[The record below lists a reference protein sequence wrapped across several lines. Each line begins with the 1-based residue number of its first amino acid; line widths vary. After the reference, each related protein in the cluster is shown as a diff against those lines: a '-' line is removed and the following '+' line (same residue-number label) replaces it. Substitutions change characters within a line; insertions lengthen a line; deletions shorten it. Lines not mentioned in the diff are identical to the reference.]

1 MRSVFSCFSASKASP
16 GRHTPER
23 VSLRASYLLLAT
35 ITLTALPVSAQ
46 TAPALAAPTAA
57 EDAATRTKVCTALDA
72 TKSKQRVCELRTK
85 DLSGPLL
92 AETITAC
99 SEHARSSVG
108 WQACVDFA
116 KAQPDTDR
124 IANIAACNFAVANE
138 SQLRVCLR
146 DASMLTAPIA
156 PVILA
161 CKESASSASL
171 FANCLTFSAPLAE
184 SAAATI
190 VACTEHSKGG
200 VKLAGSLRE
209 AAKLKAPKKAE
220 DLQTLFKR
228 TCQRTVKASAPLQK
242 CVARANAVH
251 QADAAAVVTECQL
264 FTTNTDDF
272 AQCLDN
278 AAPLKER
285 ALQRL
290 RSCRT
295 NHTLTSD
302 FLTCTAAP
310 ATGG

>member
-156 PVILA
+156 PGIVGVVVCELPHV
-161 CKESASSASL
+161 
-171 FANCLTFSAPLAE
+171 FSTPRRERRRDDRRLHRALE
-184 SAAATI
+184 
-190 VACTEHSKGG
+190 GW
-200 VKLAGSLRE
+200 RE
-209 AAKLKAPKKAE
+209 ARGVLA
-220 DLQTLFKR
+220 
-228 TCQRTVKASAPLQK
+228 
-242 CVARANAVH
+242 
-251 QADAAAVVTECQL
+251 
-264 FTTNTDDF
+264 
-272 AQCLDN
+272 
-278 AAPLKER
+278 
-285 ALQRL
+285 
-290 RSCRT
+290 
-295 NHTLTSD
+295 
-302 FLTCTAAP
+302 
-310 ATGG
+310 